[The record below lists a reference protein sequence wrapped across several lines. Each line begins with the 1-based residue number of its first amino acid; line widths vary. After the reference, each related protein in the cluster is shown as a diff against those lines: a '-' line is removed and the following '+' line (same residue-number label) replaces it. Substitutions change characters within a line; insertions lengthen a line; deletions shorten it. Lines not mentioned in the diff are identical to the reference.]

1 MTKLVIK
8 VLGVVFLIT
17 FLIYLFYSPRLKFDV
32 LENPNNNNKIS
43 HSNQVSHSVK
53 KQTENPAPKNGIGTW
68 IGKDINYLTNKYG
81 QANRTYPVKGGYTD
95 YIVKRKQQYY
105 IVTTKHDEIK
115 SVYATG
121 EKAQTGSLKINE
133 NASHIFE
140 KTSINPDPSF
150 KVNGKQYNFEL
161 SDEDIKTQTLI
172 KYGNIYAQV
181 YVDQQSN
188 RIMGIRYLDKELLA
202 FIKPY
207 QLTDEEDISDDKFNN
222 DRNNKDSLPYEQSP
236 NQLITLYEIT
246 NQMRDLKHIPPLKV
260 NSDIS

>member
-95 YIVKRKQQYY
+95 YIFKRKQQYY

-140 KTSINPDPSF
+140 KTSIN
-150 KVNGKQYNFEL
+150 
-161 SDEDIKTQTLI
+161 
-172 KYGNIYAQV
+172 
-181 YVDQQSN
+181 
-188 RIMGIRYLDKELLA
+188 R
-202 FIKPY
+202 
-207 QLTDEEDISDDKFNN
+207 
-222 DRNNKDSLPYEQSP
+222 
-236 NQLITLYEIT
+236 
-246 NQMRDLKHIPPLKV
+246 PLF
-260 NSDIS
+260 